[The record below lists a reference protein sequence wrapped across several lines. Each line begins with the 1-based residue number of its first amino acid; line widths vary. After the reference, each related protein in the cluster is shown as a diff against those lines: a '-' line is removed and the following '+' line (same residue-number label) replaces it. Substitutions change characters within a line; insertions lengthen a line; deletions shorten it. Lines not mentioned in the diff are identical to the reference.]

1 MSFYPNRNPN
11 YSGIGKTFQI
21 FSQNGRKK
29 TLQRKKSSKKY
40 AKTTFGKYGNWLNL
54 SQSPNKFNKKSFTG
68 KRHKIFPSIQKMIA
82 IQDIEFFVFYFS
94 FEIEHFELKKILCIY
109 YDVQLR
115 IYATS
120 IEALTLRKRF
130 QYFLYSNRTLAE
142 LFMKIC

>member
-1 MSFYPNRNPN
+1 
-11 YSGIGKTFQI
+11 
-21 FSQNGRKK
+21 
-29 TLQRKKSSKKY
+29 
-40 AKTTFGKYGNWLNL
+40 
-54 SQSPNKFNKKSFTG
+54 
-68 KRHKIFPSIQKMIA
+68 MIA